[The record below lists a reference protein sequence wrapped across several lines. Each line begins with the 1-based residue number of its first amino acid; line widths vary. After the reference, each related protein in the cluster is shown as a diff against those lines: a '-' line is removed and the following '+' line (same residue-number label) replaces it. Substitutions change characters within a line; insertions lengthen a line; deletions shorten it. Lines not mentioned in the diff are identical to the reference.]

1 MEEEYVKTNFV
12 KEGMIVDLAIHDES
26 REGNQNIHAYIM
38 TIVKPINEDGT
49 YKTYKSTEEIKAMNN
64 EEIQIIYSNMK
75 NYLSDKRTHINY

>member
-1 MEEEYVKTNFV
+1 MNKRQEL
-12 KEGMIVDLAIHDES
+12 IDELMKAD
-26 REGNQNIHAYIM
+26 Q
-38 TIVKPINEDGT
+38 DGT